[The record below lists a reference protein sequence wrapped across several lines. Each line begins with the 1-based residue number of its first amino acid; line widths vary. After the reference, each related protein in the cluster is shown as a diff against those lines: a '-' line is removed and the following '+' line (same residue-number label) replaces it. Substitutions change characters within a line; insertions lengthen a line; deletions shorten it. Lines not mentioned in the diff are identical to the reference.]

1 MSQLGNPGA
10 QLASPMSVIF
20 LQHTSSRTGWSDKNK
35 SLWCG
40 WAVLGTTQRFWFAG
54 DTGYCGTF
62 KEIGQ
67 QYGPFDLCA
76 IPIASYTPR
85 WMLKPMHVNPA
96 DAVQIHQVSA
106 ALNVSSA

>member
-1 MSQLGNPGA
+1 
-10 QLASPMSVIF
+10 MSVFF

-40 WAVLGTTQRFWFAG
+40 WAVLGKIQRFWFAG

-85 WMLKPMHVNPA
+85 WFLKPMHVNPA

-106 ALNVSSA
+106 APNVSSA